1 MKNLKLPMMLQFFAE
16 DNGSDAQDT
25 QQVTDT
31 QGQQEKIVFD
41 SKSDLDALVDK
52 RISRALAT
60 AQEKWATDWQS
71 KTQSMLEQEREKA
84 NMSTE
89 ERLKADIEQQKQEL
103 EQQRLELQKERD
115 EASLIKQLNADK
127 LPSELVEVFR
137 PLFGGE
143 QKNIEAQYKAVSK
156 VFRDAVQNAVNERML
171 SNSQNKPSGNGG
183 TGTVT
188 QSRAERFAKQANAKN
203 KANGL
208 DPWATKI

>member
-25 QQVTDT
+25 QVTDT
-31 QGQQEKIVFD
+31 QGQQGQIVFD
-41 SKSDLDALVDK
+41 NQSDLDALVDK

-71 KTQSMLEQEREKA
+71 KTQTMLEQEREKA

-103 EQQRLELQKERD
+103 EQQRLELQKEKD

-143 QKNIEAQYKAVSK
+143 QKNIDDQYKAVSK

>member
-1 MKNLKLPMMLQFFAE
+1 MMLQFFA
-16 DNGSDAQDT
+16 DDSGSEAQGST

-31 QGQQEKIVFD
+31 QGQIVFN
-41 SKSDLDALVDK
+41 SQSELDTLVDK
-52 RISRALAT
+52 RISKALEK
-60 AQEKWATDWQS
+60 AQERWDADWQT
-71 KTQSMLEQEREKA
+71 KTQSMLEQERQKA
-84 NMSTE
+84 SMSTE
-89 ERLKADIEQQKQEL
+89 ERMQADIEQQKQEL

-115 EASLIKQLNADK
+115 EATLIKQLNADK

-143 QKNIEAQYKAVSK
+143 QKNIESQYKAVSK

-183 TGTVT
+183 NGNASE
-188 QSRAERFAKQANAKN
+188 SRGARFAKEANAKN

-208 DPWATKI
+208 DPLSTKI

>member
-1 MKNLKLPMMLQFFAE
+1 MILQFFAE
-16 DNGSDAQDT
+16 DNSSDAQDT
-25 QQVTDT
+25 QVTDT
-31 QGQQEKIVFD
+31 QGQQGQIVFD

-84 NMSTE
+84 NMSAE
-89 ERLKADIEQQKQEL
+89 ERLKADIEQQKAEL
-103 EQQRLELQKERD
+103 EQQRLELQKEKD

-143 QKNIEAQYKAVSK
+143 QKNIDAQYKAVSK

-171 SNSQNKPSGNGG
+171 SNSQNMPSGNGG
-183 TGTVT
+183 TGTAT

-208 DPWATKI
+208 DPWATKF

>member
-1 MKNLKLPMMLQFFAE
+1 MMLQFFAE
-16 DNGSDAQDT
+16 DSGSDAQDT
-25 QQVTDT
+25 QVTDT
-31 QGQQEKIVFD
+31 QGQQGQIVFNNQ
-41 SKSDLDALVDK
+41 SELDTLVDK

-60 AQEKWATDWQS
+60 AQEKWANDWQN

-84 NMSTE
+84 NMSAE
-89 ERLKADIEQQKQEL
+89 ERLKADIEQQKAEL

-143 QKNIEAQYKAVSK
+143 QKNIDAQYKAVSK

-183 TGTVT
+183 TGAT
-188 QSRAERFAKQANAKN
+188 QSRAESFAKQANAKN

>member
-1 MKNLKLPMMLQFFAE
+1 MMLQFFAE
-16 DNGSDAQDT
+16 DNSSDAQDT
-25 QQVTDT
+25 QVTDT
-31 QGQQEKIVFD
+31 QGQQGQIVFD

-60 AQEKWATDWQS
+60 AQEKWANDWQN

-84 NMSTE
+84 NMSAE
-89 ERLKADIEQQKQEL
+89 ERLKADIEQQKAEL

-183 TGTVT
+183 TGTAT

>member
-1 MKNLKLPMMLQFFAE
+1 MMLQFFAE
-16 DNGSDAQDT
+16 DNSSDAQDT
-25 QQVTDT
+25 QVTDT
-31 QGQQEKIVFD
+31 QGQQGQIVFD

-60 AQEKWATDWQS
+60 AQEKWANDWQS

-84 NMSTE
+84 NMSAE
-89 ERLKADIEQQKQEL
+89 ERLKADIEQQKAEL
-103 EQQRLELQKERD
+103 EQQRLELQKEKD

-143 QKNIEAQYKAVSK
+143 QKNIEEQYKAVSK

-171 SNSQNKPSGNGG
+171 SNSQTMPSGNGG
-183 TGTVT
+183 TGTTT

>member
-1 MKNLKLPMMLQFFAE
+1 MMLQFFAE

-25 QQVTDT
+25 QVTDT
-31 QGQQEKIVFD
+31 QGQQGQIVFD

-60 AQEKWATDWQS
+60 AQEKWAADWQS

-84 NMSTE
+84 NMSAE
-89 ERLKADIEQQKQEL
+89 ERLKTDIEQQKQEL
-103 EQQRLELQKERD
+103 EQQRLELQKEKD

-183 TGTVT
+183 TGTT
-188 QSRAERFAKQANAKN
+188 QSRAERFAKQANDKN

>member
-25 QQVTDT
+25 QVKDT
-31 QGQQEKIVFD
+31 QGQQGQIVFD
-41 SKSDLDALVDK
+41 NQSDLDALVDK

-103 EQQRLELQKERD
+103 EQQRLELQKEKD

>member
-1 MKNLKLPMMLQFFAE
+1 MMLQFFAE
-16 DNGSDAQDT
+16 DGGSDAQDNGSDAQG
-25 QQVTDT
+25 Q
-31 QGQQEKIVFD
+31 QGQIVFNNQ
-41 SKSDLDALVDK
+41 SELDALVDK
-52 RISRALAT
+52 RISKALET

-71 KTQSMLEQEREKA
+71 KTQSMLDQERKKA
-84 NMSTE
+84 DMSAE
-89 ERLKADIEQQKQEL
+89 ERLKADIEQQKAEL
-103 EQQRLELQKERD
+103 EQQRLELQKEKD

-143 QKNIEAQYKAVSK
+143 QKNIDAQYKAVSK

-183 TGTVT
+183 TGTTT
-188 QSRAERFAKQANAKN
+188 QSRAESFAKQANAKN

>member
-1 MKNLKLPMMLQFFAE
+1 MKKLKLPMMLQFFAE

-25 QQVTDT
+25 QVTDT
-31 QGQQEKIVFD
+31 QGQQGKIVFNNQ
-41 SKSDLDALVDK
+41 SELDTLVDK

-60 AQEKWATDWQS
+60 AQEKWANDWQN

-84 NMSTE
+84 NMSAE
-89 ERLKADIEQQKQEL
+89 ERLKADIEQQKAEL

-143 QKNIEAQYKAVSK
+143 QKTIDAQYKAVSK

-183 TGTVT
+183 TGTTT
-188 QSRAERFAKQANAKN
+188 QSRAESFAKQANAKN

>member
-25 QQVTDT
+25 QVTDT
-31 QGQQEKIVFD
+31 QGQQGQIVFNNQ
-41 SKSDLDALVDK
+41 SELDTLVDK

-60 AQEKWATDWQS
+60 AQEKWATDWQN

-89 ERLKADIEQQKQEL
+89 ERLKADIEQQKAEL
-103 EQQRLELQKERD
+103 EQQRLELQKEKD

-183 TGTVT
+183 TGTT
-188 QSRAERFAKQANAKN
+188 KQSRAERFAKQANAKN

>member
-1 MKNLKLPMMLQFFAE
+1 MMLQFFAE
-16 DNGSDAQDT
+16 DNSSDAQDT
-25 QQVTDT
+25 QVTDT
-31 QGQQEKIVFD
+31 QGQQGQIVFD

-60 AQEKWATDWQS
+60 AQEKWANDWQS

-89 ERLKADIEQQKQEL
+89 ERLKADIEQQKAEL
-103 EQQRLELQKERD
+103 EQQRLELQKEKD

>member
-1 MKNLKLPMMLQFFAE
+1 MMLQFFAE

-25 QQVTDT
+25 QVTDT
-31 QGQQEKIVFD
+31 QGQQGQIVFD

-60 AQEKWATDWQS
+60 AQEKWAIDWQS
-71 KTQSMLEQEREKA
+71 KTQSMLDQERKKA
-84 NMSTE
+84 DMSAE
-89 ERLKADIEQQKQEL
+89 ERLKADIEQQKAEL
-103 EQQRLELQKERD
+103 EQQRLELQKEKD

-143 QKNIEAQYKAVSK
+143 QKTIDAQYKAVSK

-183 TGTVT
+183 TGTT
-188 QSRAERFAKQANAKN
+188 QSRAESFAKQANAKN

>member
-1 MKNLKLPMMLQFFAE
+1 MMLQFFAE

-25 QQVTDT
+25 QVTDT
-31 QGQQEKIVFD
+31 QGQQGQIVFNNQ
-41 SKSDLDALVDK
+41 SELDTLVDK

-60 AQEKWATDWQS
+60 AQEKWANDWQN

-84 NMSTE
+84 NMSAE
-89 ERLKADIEQQKQEL
+89 ERLKADIEQQKAEL

-143 QKNIEAQYKAVSK
+143 QKNIDAQYKAVSK

-183 TGTVT
+183 TGTT
-188 QSRAERFAKQANAKN
+188 QSRAENFAKQANAKN

>member
-1 MKNLKLPMMLQFFAE
+1 MMLQFFAE

-25 QQVTDT
+25 QVTDT
-31 QGQQEKIVFD
+31 QGQQGQIVFD

-60 AQEKWATDWQS
+60 AQEKWANDWQS

-84 NMSTE
+84 NMSAE
-89 ERLKADIEQQKQEL
+89 ERLKADIEQQKAEL

-143 QKNIEAQYKAVSK
+143 QKTIETQYKAVSK

-183 TGTVT
+183 TGAVT
-188 QSRAERFAKQANAKN
+188 QSRAESFAKQANAKN

>member
-16 DNGSDAQDT
+16 DNSSDAQDT
-25 QQVTDT
+25 QVTDT
-31 QGQQEKIVFD
+31 QGQQGQIVFD

-60 AQEKWATDWQS
+60 AQEKWANDWQS

-89 ERLKADIEQQKQEL
+89 ERLKADIEQQKADL